1 MEVVDFSDLPRR
13 DVTALSHKGS
23 KGEPQAVEYAKL
35 ISRLIGLDLPV
46 LILLSVPLV
55 GAEAADEEQHH
66 ADTNVSKN
74 YTHPNL
80 IGQWIQEGEH
90 PRLGLLGLL
99 NHNGDAQAHEGFR
112 EVYHFFS
119 NQRYS

>member
-80 IGQWIQEGEH
+80 ISQWIQERENS
-90 PRLGLLGLL
+90 RLGFLRLLDHDG
-99 NHNGDAQAHEGFR
+99 NAQ
-112 EVYHFFS
+112 
-119 NQRYS
+119 